1 MKLNLPVVDVEYP
14 IHDHTMIVSKTD
26 IKGKITYVNDQ
37 FIDVS
42 GFSEAELLNQPH
54 NVVRHPDM
62 PPEAFADLWETLK
75 GGRPWTGAVKNRRKN
90 GEYYWVLASASPIW
104 ENGAVTGYM
113 SIRTKLQADQQR
125 EAETVYTQ
133 IREKKAKNYRLEAGI
148 VRRRSFADHFS
159 MLTGSLKA
167 RLTTLVAALATCM
180 LAIGLIGIITAQQA
194 NTSLKQVYN
203 DRAVPLS
210 QMFDINDRMQAN
222 ILALYGAATNGLA
235 GKPVGP
241 AETTVN
247 NNIAAISKSWASFLA
262 TSHTTEEKAVA
273 NTYAQKRREYVESGL
288 KAGLALLAAGKFDE
302 LSRHLTDI
310 VNPLFYAAKQEAE
323 KLVSL
328 QVELARIEYEAAQ
341 RPSVTAALASS
352 VRPNCW

>member
-1 MKLNLPVVDVEYP
+1 M
-14 IHDHTMIVSKTD
+14 
-26 IKGKITYVNDQ
+26 
-37 FIDVS
+37 
-42 GFSEAELLNQPH
+42 
-54 NVVRHPDM
+54 
-62 PPEAFADLWETLK
+62 
-75 GGRPWTGAVKNRRKN
+75 
-90 GEYYWVLASASPIW
+90 
-104 ENGAVTGYM
+104 
-113 SIRTKLQADQQR
+113 
-125 EAETVYTQ
+125 
-133 IREKKAKNYRLEAGI
+133 RL
-148 VRRRSFADHFS
+148 RSFADHFS

-273 NTYAQKRREYVESGL
+273 NTYAKKRR
-288 KAGLALLAAGKFDE
+288 
-302 LSRHLTDI
+302 
-310 VNPLFYAAKQEAE
+310 
-323 KLVSL
+323 
-328 QVELARIEYEAAQ
+328 
-341 RPSVTAALASS
+341 
-352 VRPNCW
+352 